1 MDTDFLGEFLNFSR
15 NLLSAREALKHLG
28 GFLVSLTSQGA
39 SLVSGKHLEQVL
51 SWILGKVSSS
61 GKCWGPAQTLQGMES
76 LDNTPRIRI
85 LGFLC
90 RTRSWN
96 LIPIDPSQLR
106 LFHNPVIFLLFFPIP
121 GRWGSFL
128 SRSLFVCK
136 AQELFFSFFF
146 FSQPE
151 RISGEQY
158 GIHSDVWSL
167 GISFMEVCTE
177 FSSHIALLTSK
188 ITSKYLNFTSV

>member
-1 MDTDFLGEFLNFSR
+1 MDTDFPGEFLNFSR
-15 NLLSAREALKHLG
+15 NLLSAREVLKHLG

-61 GKCWGPAQTLQGMES
+61 GKCWGTAQTLQGMEN

-146 FSQPE
+146 PSLRGFQESSTGFTRMFGAWGFPSWRYAQSSPPTL
-151 RISGEQY
+151 
-158 GIHSDVWSL
+158 HS
-167 GISFMEVCTE
+167 
-177 FSSHIALLTSK
+177 
-188 ITSKYLNFTSV
+188 